1 MYEPL
6 IEQRKRAEQPEEM
19 PEPATWKPV
28 FEDESFE
35 WLDDTVKQQVR
46 KLSEMHLV
54 VPDEVGTDIEDGQG
68 ETMGEAAL
76 VWHDRHAVF
85 IPDNPLDDDIDAIRD
100 EYRKNGWLV
109 ITAADEQQTAP
120 VRQHMSNGTESSKG
134 AQA

>member
-1 MYEPL
+1 
-6 IEQRKRAEQPEEM
+6 
-19 PEPATWKPV
+19 
-28 FEDESFE
+28 
-35 WLDDTVKQQVR
+35 
-46 KLSEMHLV
+46 
-54 VPDEVGTDIEDGQG
+54 
-68 ETMGEAAL
+68 MGEAAL